1 MKLSGKKFIAVAF
14 IATFALASCSKDKA
28 DDTTAASEAVVET
41 EAPAAETQAPAAET
55 EAAPAAE
62 TVATETAAP
71 SAETQAAAAPAE
83 GGLSYAL
90 KEWSLEGSPT
100 LTAGKSDLK
109 ITNAGKFP
117 HEFRILK
124 GTYEAL
130 PKNDLGTV
138 QTAGLPADAQLGLVE
153 KIEPGKDAALS
164 VDLPAG
170 QYLFVCN
177 IEFGPNS
184 HAGKGQVLNVTV
196 A

>member
-1 MKLSGKKFIAVAF
+1 MKLTRSKIVAVAF

-28 DDTTAASEAVVET
+28 KDTGAASEA
-41 EAPAAETQAPAAET
+41 AAT
-55 EAAPAAE
+55 EAAPASEAA
-62 TVATETAAP
+62 ATEAAAG
-71 SAETQAAAAPAE
+71 AETQAAAAPAA
-83 GGLSYAL
+83 GGLAYEL
-90 KEWSLEGSPT
+90 KEWSLSGSAT

-109 ITNAGKFP
+109 VTNAGKFP
-117 HEFRILK
+117 HEFRVLK
-124 GTYEAL
+124 GTYETL

-138 QTAGLPADAQLGLVE
+138 QTSGLPADAQLGLVE
-153 KIEPGKDAALS
+153 KIEPGTDATLS